1 MHVPRAPFAGNPA
14 VWRRKRME
22 QVTAR
27 VASAR
32 RHERP
37 CFSDLD
43 EFETR
48 IAEARSNRPGTA
60 ESRVGARLPPALSP
74 RELLSVHAGRVH
86 VSPPPKGAYVEGG
99 HQHVPEV
106 ARLMLM
112 SPRGEGTPLPGKAV
126 LLARLGVAPE
136 PPRSPPRLG
145 VGLGLGLGLALGLG
159 LG

>member
-1 MHVPRAPFAGNPA
+1 MHDVLRAPFAGNPA
-14 VWRRKRME
+14 VWRRKRVE
-22 QVTAR
+22 QITAR
-27 VASAR
+27 VASTR
-32 RHERP
+32 RQERP

-60 ESRVGARLPPALSP
+60 ESRVETRLPPTLSP
-74 RELLSVHAGRVH
+74 RELLSVHTGRVH

-99 HQHVPEV
+99 HQHVPDV
-106 ARLMLM
+106 ATLMLM
-112 SPRGEGTPLPGKAV
+112 SPRGEGTPLPGKDV

-145 VGLGLGLGLALGLG
+145 
-159 LG
+159 